1 MDLEPIKKRLAAAT
15 PGPWRAQEFDSYPGD
30 EGSAIVGGY
39 SVGLVAYA
47 VRPDFGAASGY
58 DEAQCDRDAQF
69 IAHAP
74 TDIAALIA
82 EVEKLKAKL
91 KRLSTLPVVRDKGPH
106 DTDAGRF
113 LIAARNLE
121 NGEYIGGSCT
131 RRAVASL
138 IRRDVD
144 IAMGGEES

>member
-1 MDLEPIKKRLAAAT
+1 MDLEPIKSRLAAAT

-58 DEAQCDRDAQF
+58 DEAQCDRDATF

-74 TDIAALIA
+74 TDVAALIA
-82 EVEKLKAKL
+82 EVE
-91 KRLSTLPVVRDKGPH
+91 RLRGQI
-106 DTDAGRF
+106 DAVKKIHEPEEYENPNTFEQGYMCSHCYQ
-113 LIAARNLE
+113 E
-121 NGEYIGGSCT
+121 NGEWAEYPCPTI
-131 RRAVASL
+131 RAL
-138 IRRDVD
+138 D
-144 IAMGGEES
+144 GEES

>member
-1 MDLEPIKKRLAAAT
+1 MERID
-15 PGPWRAQEFDSYPGD
+15 
-30 EGSAIVGGY
+30 
-39 SVGLVAYA
+39 
-47 VRPDFGAASGY
+47 
-58 DEAQCDRDAQF
+58 
-69 IAHAP
+69 HAP

-82 EVEKLKAKL
+82 EVERLTAKL
-91 KRLSTLPVVRDKGPH
+91 KRLSTLPVVEAKGPN